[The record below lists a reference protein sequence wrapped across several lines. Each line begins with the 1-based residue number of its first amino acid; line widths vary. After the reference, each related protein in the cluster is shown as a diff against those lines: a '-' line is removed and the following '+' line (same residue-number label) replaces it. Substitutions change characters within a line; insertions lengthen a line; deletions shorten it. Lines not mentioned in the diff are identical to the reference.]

1 MTAKIASREEWLA
14 ARRALLAREKEL
26 THARE
31 ALAEARRAL
40 PWVRV
45 DTPYVFDTERGPRS
59 LAELFDGSG
68 QLLVYHFMFP
78 ASWEAGCKSCS
89 FWADGY
95 DGVRP
100 HLAARDVTLVAVSK
114 APLAKLLAF
123 RARMGWSFPWVSS
136 AANDFNRDYGV
147 SFTPEEIAS
156 RAKRY
161 NFGTQP
167 FGVEEAPGISV
178 FAKDARG
185 DVFHTYSCYSRGLDW
200 VNPAYQLLDLVPKGR
215 DEAGLPHPMA
225 WVRLHDDYGTSDLKN
240 VDRS

>member
-1 MTAKIASREEWLA
+1 MSTNEPQWKATRSEWLE
-14 ARRALLAREKEL
+14 ARRSLLAREKEL

-31 ALAEARRAL
+31 ALAAERRAL

-45 DTPYVFDTERGPRS
+45 EKPYAFESERGKRT
-59 LAELFDGSG
+59 LAELFEGRG

-95 DGVRP
+95 DGVQP
-100 HLAARDVTLVAVSK
+100 HLAARDVTLVAISK
-114 APLAKLLAF
+114 APLARLVAF
-123 RARMGWSFPWVSS
+123 RARMGWSFPWASS
-136 AANDFNRDYGV
+136 AENDFNRDFGV
-147 SFTPEEIAS
+147 SITPDEISS
-156 RAKRY
+156 RAPVY

-200 VNPAYQLLDLVPKGR
+200 LNPAYQLLDLVPKGR

-225 WVRLHDDYGTSDLKN
+225 WVRLHDQYGSG
-240 VDRS
+240 